1 MRPRKNTT
9 HLVNIV
15 GSVPCP
21 NPSETQN
28 QLQSNQLDPIS
39 TQNYNAPAA
48 ESGSGPSSLTF
59 AQEAGRRRSLRA
71 NQLDPLVVEYP
82 QGTQKGKQN
91 QVRFEA
97 EQDIGQR
104 TEIVQS
110 TSPDP
115 LAVPLPHEVLTT
127 SVNVPSRPAPRS
139 SLRRQNLPPEEIA
152 LPPPRTRRLI
162 TSDLLPSPSL
172 PKAEPFVEPFEGTSS
187 AFPAGPTL
195 QHRRLSLRQQ
205 NIPVEHQEI
214 QPTPYARRPVSS
226 VPAPPLAL
234 PVLLAERLVE
244 SSVEVVRRRRS
255 SRQQNLLA
263 ETLEVQP
270 TRYQRRKST
279 LDSALQVQTEE
290 APLDEPIVEDF
301 GPQSHLDDTAG
312 PSGPVV
318 LDTQHLSAPNEP
330 SGVDP
335 SPPLDFEATVQQQP
349 FNRRT
354 YSRRSSGT
362 PAKPSALRERRRSSR
377 FHPEI
382 DIDQPLPDPIAEESA
397 GQRLEAEPCSVSVAA
412 ETPPAPPTHR
422 RRSSRFNT
430 TDDLHLAPPLTAATL
445 QPESSASTFQP
456 GCQRR
461 YTSPIKTRRSS
472 RLSSTAD
479 TPLVTPALSIGGV
492 DESTNDTAVKEEDQ
506 LDAELEVLEPELSE
520 TKVPPDIPHA
530 PDPEVSSPIDVGM
543 TADTLDRA
551 LIH

>member
-1 MRPRKNTT
+1 MRPRRNTT

-28 QLQSNQLDPIS
+28 QLQSNQFDPIS

-97 EQDIGQR
+97 EQYTRQR
-104 TEIVQS
+104 TGIVQS

-115 LAVPLPHEVLTT
+115 LALPLPHEVLTT
-127 SVNVPSRPAPRS
+127 SVHVPSRPAPRT

-152 LPPPRTRRLI
+152 LPPFRPRRSI
-162 TSDLLPSPSL
+162 TSDPLPSPSA
-172 PKAEPFVEPFEGTSS
+172 PVKAEPFVEPFEGTSP

-214 QPTPYARRPVSS
+214 QATPYARRPVSS

-234 PVLLAERLVE
+234 PVLLA
-244 SSVEVVRRRRS
+244 
-255 SRQQNLLA
+255 
-263 ETLEVQP
+263 
-270 TRYQRRKST
+270 
-279 LDSALQVQTEE
+279 LDS
-290 APLDEPIVEDF
+290 
-301 GPQSHLDDTAG
+301 
-312 PSGPVV
+312 
-318 LDTQHLSAPNEP
+318 QHLWAPNEP

-335 SPPLDFEATVQQQP
+335 SPPLDFEATVQQRP
-349 FNRRT
+349 FNHRT

-362 PAKPSALRERRRSSR
+362 PAKPSVLRERRRSSR

-382 DIDQPLPDPIAEESA
+382 DIDQALPDPIAEESA
-397 GQRLEAEPCSVSVAA
+397 GQGLEAEPCSVSVAA

-430 TDDLHLAPPLTAATL
+430 TDDLHLAPPLTAATV

-456 GCQRR
+456 GRQRR

-479 TPLVTPALSIGGV
+479 TPLVTPALPIGGV

-506 LDAELEVLEPELSE
+506 IDADLEVLEPELSE
-520 TKVPPDIPHA
+520 TKVPPDIPHE